1 MAGGASGDDVHW
13 LDLSPVDFC
22 YVAEVGDVGV
32 VVLEDSGGGFVE
44 LAVPGDLCLWEYG
57 LNSKV

>member
-13 LDLSPVDFC
+13 LNFSPADFC
-22 YVAEVGDVGV
+22 YVAEVGDVWV

-44 LAVPGDLCLWEYG
+44 FAVPGDLCLWEYG